1 MDKKQLGAFAVI
13 AALAA
18 VLSAILIYVAMPAGL
33 PDWIVIEDGPGV
45 MGSDIGYRSLVV
57 RGNLDWSGDAS
68 GDLVLDDGDTIQ
80 TSTGTEEGVVF
91 ATSITTTYSI
101 TTSVTSVVIP
111 ANADVIDWSFV
122 VLTAYNDSGTDLMNC
137 GTATDQDKYVDGL
150 DLSSAGRNLALDAAD
165 MQNDESTYGDVGAAA
180 ITVNCIYTGQN
191 ANASAGAGKFILWYR
206 LD

>member
-1 MDKKQLGAFAVI
+1 VEKKQIGAFAVI

-18 VLSAILIYVAMPAGL
+18 VLSALLIYVAMPSGL
-33 PDWIVIEDGPGV
+33 PDWIVIEDGPAV

-57 RGNLDWSGDAS
+57 RGNLDWTGDGS

-80 TSTGTEEGVVF
+80 TATGTEEGVVF
-91 ATSITTTYSI
+91 ASVITTTYSI

-122 VLTAYNDSGTDLMNC
+122 VLTAYNDSGTDKMNC
-137 GTATDQDKYVDGL
+137 GTAADPDKYVDDL
-150 DLSSAGRNLALDAAD
+150 DVSAAGRNLALDAAY
-165 MQNDESTYGDVGAAA
+165 MQSDESTYGDVGSSA
-180 ITVNCIYTGQN
+180 ITVNCVYSGQN
-191 ANASAGAGKFILWYR
+191 SNASAGAGKFIIWYR